1 MSVILDALR
10 RARKGAGDERSSGRG
25 GETTVRPVPAG
36 LGLSAP
42 RHPRPSRLRWA
53 PLAGAAVIVALGAWL
68 ALRFISSREAAS
80 VAAPP
85 ATVSVQAPRGV
96 AQTPAAPP
104 DVEPVQPVLR
114 AQNPEPGTPSPA
126 PGAQSPEPRVQSG
139 EPRAPGPAP
148 KAQSPEPR
156 VDNFELAVRYHR
168 LGDFDQARR
177 HYLAVL
183 GEDEFHVEARNNL
196 GLLYHERGMKDDAI
210 EQFRRA
216 IGINPRYITARSNAA
231 VAFTSAGRLAE
242 ARTELRAALA
252 LEPRSADLLVNM
264 ALVEKADRRPEQA
277 IELLLRAV
285 GAEPA
290 HAAAHYNLA
299 VLYEERESFVLA
311 YDHYGAFLT
320 YAGPE
325 HRNRLGD
332 VQRRLGLIESRLE
345 RKP

>member
-10 RARKGAGDERSSGRG
+10 RARKVTGDERSSGPG

-42 RHPRPSRLRWA
+42 RHPRPSRPRWA
-53 PLAGAAVIVALGAWL
+53 PLAGAAVIVTLGAWL
-68 ALRFISSREAAS
+68 ALRFIANREGET

-85 ATVSVQAPRGV
+85 PTDVVQAPHGA
-96 AQTPAAPP
+96 AQAPAAPL
-104 DVEPVQPVLR
+104 DVKPVQPEPRV
-114 AQNPEPGTPSPA
+114 QNPELATPGL
-126 PGAQSPEPRVQSG
+126 PGVKTREPRAQSPEPG
-139 EPRAPGPAP
+139 
-148 KAQSPEPR
+148 AQSPEPR
-156 VDNFELAVRYHR
+156 VDNFALAVRYHR

-177 HYLAVL
+177 YYLAVL
-183 GEDEFHVEARNNL
+183 AEDELHVEARNNL
-196 GLLYHERGMKDDAI
+196 GLLYHERGMENEAI
-210 EQFRRA
+210 EQFQRA
-216 IGINPRYITARSNAA
+216 IGINPRYLTARSNIA
-231 VAFTSAGRLAE
+231 VALTSAGRLAE
-242 ARTELRAALA
+242 ARAELRAALA
-252 LEPRSADLLVNM
+252 LEPRSADVLVNM

-299 VLYEERESFVLA
+299 VLYEERESFTLA

-325 HRNRLGD
+325 HRGRLGD
-332 VQRRLGLIESRLE
+332 VQRRLGLIEPRLE

>member
-1 MSVILDALR
+1 MSVILDTLR
-10 RARKGAGDERSSGRG
+10 RARKGAGDERLSEPS

-42 RHPRPSRLRWA
+42 RHPQPPRRRWVT
-53 PLAGAAVIVALGAWL
+53 LAGVAAIVALGAWL
-68 ALRFISSREAAS
+68 ALRFVSSREVAS

-85 ATVSVQAPRGV
+85 PTAVVQAPRAGV
-96 AQTPAAPP
+96 QTPAAPP
-104 DVEPVQPVLR
+104 DVEPVQPVQR

-126 PGAQSPEPRVQSG
+126 PGAQSPEPKVQSR
-139 EPRAPGPAP
+139 EPSAPSPSP
-148 KAQSPEPR
+148 NAQSPGPR
-156 VDNFELAVRYHR
+156 VDNFELAVRHHR

-183 GEDEFHVEARNNL
+183 AEDEFHVEARNNL
-196 GLLYHERGMKDDAI
+196 GLLYHERGMENDAI

-216 IGINPRYITARSNAA
+216 IGINPRYNTARSNVA
-231 VAFTSAGRLAE
+231 VALTSAGRLAE
-242 ARTELRAALA
+242 ARAELRAALA
-252 LEPRSADLLVNM
+252 LEPRSGDLLVNM

-285 GAEPA
+285 GAEPV

-299 VLYEERESFVLA
+299 VLYEERESFALA

-325 HRNRLGD
+325 HRDRLGD